1 MEVNMEVTQE
11 VPTEEYF
18 NIQISDL
25 ENQIIQGIE
34 LNEEFDIILFFEHV
48 IDSLYEDLK
57 KYYPESVRI

>member
-1 MEVNMEVTQE
+1 MEVTQE

-18 NIQISDL
+18 NVQISDL

-57 KYYPESVRI
+57 KNYPESVRI

>member
-1 MEVNMEVTQE
+1 MEVTQE

-57 KYYPESVRI
+57 KNYPESVRI

>member
-1 MEVNMEVTQE
+1 MEVTQK